1 MNWIESYFAI
11 SYAYMRNKEIACRL
25 LTWYTFKQSNRVTGW
40 QTSILTQNG
49 GGANEQQSF

>member
-49 GGANEQQSF
+49 GGANEQQ